1 MRQHRKQGKS
11 IFQFIFAA
19 MLIVLGIEVAL
30 LIGTL
35 YFGNVGM
42 QMNRNAIEILKKQ
55 VENRQ
60 NYLQNTLEETQNLS
74 SLAGTINIAVENQT
88 AVENISVE
96 ELVNNEDRSTELLET
111 VSDSLIN
118 VMRHRSVNGI
128 FVILNTD
135 DMDECEIDSFMPCVY
150 IRDQDPTTTASERNY
165 DLLLERSPVKLVKS
179 LRISTDRGW
188 MPAIKYKGYGKN
200 GIVYPVFQTAYK
212 DSEKLN
218 VSDYG
223 HWTPVSYTL
232 EGDDRPVIAYS
243 IPLILSDGTVYGVVG
258 VEMMTSYIQELIPY
272 EELQNSGTGTYLLAE
287 TADTLSDSE
296 ISVNV
301 INPSSRSNRWLS
313 IPDEEIK
320 MTRTEKNIYEAEIWK
335 ENYIASVYP
344 LILYNKNAPF
354 SDEQWLLVGIVQ
366 DKNLYAFTNHV
377 MLLVKLTIFAT
388 LLFGL
393 LSSFIVSRRLAKPVA
408 SLSDEVEAAQ

>member
-1 MRQHRKQGKS
+1 MAIRVIRTEEDPVLRKISKPVKEVTPKIITLIDDMLDTMYEAMGVGL
-11 IFQFIFAA
+11 AA
-19 MLIVLGIEVAL
+19 PQVGILKRIVVIDVGEGPIVLI
-30 LIGTL
+30 
-35 YFGNVGM
+35 NP
-42 QMNRNAIEILKKQ
+42 EILETSGEQTGDEGCLSVPGMAGQ
-55 VENRQ
+55 VTRP
-60 NYLQNTLEETQNLS
+60 NYVKVK
-74 SLAGTINIAVENQT
+74 A
-88 AVENISVE
+88 
-96 ELVNNEDRSTELLET
+96 
-111 VSDSLIN
+111 
-118 VMRHRSVNGI
+118 
-128 FVILNTD
+128 
-135 DMDECEIDSFMPCVY
+135 MDEDMNEVIY
-150 IRDQDPTTTASERNY
+150 
-165 DLLLERSPVKLVKS
+165 
-179 LRISTDRGW
+179 
-188 MPAIKYKGYGKN
+188 
-200 GIVYPVFQTAYK
+200 
-212 DSEKLN
+212 
-218 VSDYG
+218 
-223 HWTPVSYTL
+223 

-335 ENYIASVYP
+335 DNYIASVYP
-344 LILYNKNAPF
+344 LTLYNKNAPF

>member
-74 SLAGTINIAVENQT
+74 SLAGTINTTVENQT

-165 DLLLERSPVKLVKS
+165 DLLL
-179 LRISTDRGW
+179 
-188 MPAIKYKGYGKN
+188 
-200 GIVYPVFQTAYK
+200 
-212 DSEKLN
+212 
-218 VSDYG
+218 
-223 HWTPVSYTL
+223 
-232 EGDDRPVIAYS
+232 
-243 IPLILSDGTVYGVVG
+243 
-258 VEMMTSYIQELIPY
+258 
-272 EELQNSGTGTYLLAE
+272 
-287 TADTLSDSE
+287 
-296 ISVNV
+296 
-301 INPSSRSNRWLS
+301 
-313 IPDEEIK
+313 
-320 MTRTEKNIYEAEIWK
+320 
-335 ENYIASVYP
+335 
-344 LILYNKNAPF
+344 
-354 SDEQWLLVGIVQ
+354 
-366 DKNLYAFTNHV
+366 
-377 MLLVKLTIFAT
+377 
-388 LLFGL
+388 
-393 LSSFIVSRRLAKPVA
+393 
-408 SLSDEVEAAQ
+408 